1 MSEEG
6 TRRGIVTRPEW
17 IFVAFLLAFCA
28 LFVFVELNNGRLWTS
43 DFRVYYD
50 ATRDFFAGNNP
61 YSHNYG
67 LDTGHFKYAP
77 FTLYLFAPQTLVSYE
92 IGQCIH
98 LSLLAFSLMYSTIN
112 MKHLLERYP
121 IFSNERIPT
130 GMLYLLFACVA
141 IHITRELHLGN
152 INLVLLLLFN
162 LGLNA
167 ALKKKEPELSVWWSL
182 MIVLK
187 PIMILVIIPLLIN
200 KRWKPI
206 FYMAVFGVLFV
217 LFPAFHVGF
226 QGNITLWKN
235 WFEAISEHGEYLT
248 NFNAI
253 GTLIRIHTGFTAGW
267 IVSLICLL
275 GLIAL
280 LVKDSLRLRKSQTE
294 TIIVWSAVFSAFIP
308 NFFVTDTEHFLLS
321 APLIWLLLAELRSK
335 GRWYHWIGFALGM
348 LLFSFNSTDLLGNF
362 SHYIYDNG
370 FLGIGNLLFIGT
382 FLVVRCQKKASDFTT

>member
-1 MSEEG
+1 MTRSEW
-6 TRRGIVTRPEW
+6 V
-17 IFVAFLLAFCA
+17 FLAFLLAFCS
-28 LFVFVELNNGRLWTS
+28 LFASVELNNGRLWTS

-50 ATRDFFAGNNP
+50 ATRDFFAGHNP
-61 YSHNYG
+61 YNHNYG

-77 FTLYLFAPQTLVSYE
+77 FTLYLFAPQVLVSYGV
-92 IGQCIH
+92 GQGIH
-98 LSLLAFSLMYSTIN
+98 LLLLAFSLIYSLIN

-121 IFSNERIPT
+121 VLGETKVPY
-130 GMLYLLFACVA
+130 GMLYLLFACIA

-152 INLVLLLLFN
+152 INLILLLFFN

-167 ALKKKEPELSVWWSL
+167 ALKKKDIQLSVWWSL

-187 PIMILVIIPLLIN
+187 PIMILVIIPLLVS

-206 FYMAVFGVLFV
+206 LWMTVAGVFFV
-217 LFPAFHVGF
+217 VFPALHIGIK
-226 QGNITLWKN
+226 GDIALWKN
-235 WFEAISEHGEYLT
+235 WFEALSEHGEYLT

-253 GTLIRIHTGFTAGW
+253 GTLVRIHTGFSAGW
-267 IVSLICLL
+267 IVSLLSLI

-280 LVKDSLRLRKSQTE
+280 LLNDTFRLKKTPME

-321 APLIWLLLAELRSK
+321 APLIWLLFAELYNK
-335 GRWYHWIGFALGM
+335 GRWYHWVVFAMGM

-362 SHYIYDNG
+362 SHFVYDNG
-370 FLGIGNLLFIGT
+370 FLGIGNVLFIMV
-382 FLVVRCQKKASDFTT
+382 FLALRYQKEQVSFTN